1 MCWRGELQ
9 SQGELFGTPWDEG
22 ELFDSKL
29 IACNEAG
36 RGFNDS
42 KSRSKRGGVKGLI
55 NHDVCVSWEKIEV
68 NHVLVSI
75 RGAMRPM
82 ETLRRIVV

>member
-9 SQGELFGTPWDEG
+9 SQG

-82 ETLRRIVV
+82 ETLRWIVV